1 MPGWHEATKELPEAG
16 KLQML
21 GIIQEQHPDRC
32 RLFMQWKQMNW
43 PILVDSLDLLEI
55 GVVPMTV
62 TIDEHGIVRHVGL
75 RVAQAGSIEESFL
88 DRDYGDPI
96 ATAKQT
102 ESKIGPTEESFF
114 EGRISDTI
122 AAYEQALEADP
133 TDGWSRFRLG
143 VSYRA
148 RYDSSAAE
156 VGDFQRAAESW
167 SLALEID
174 PNNYIWRRRIQQYGP
189 RLDKPYPFYDWVT
202 EARDEIASR
211 GEVPAAL
218 AVEPSGSEFAHPQ
231 RVFEATSG
239 ERNEPD
245 PEGRIT
251 RDEGRFIA
259 VESAA
264 VPSRVAPGEATRVH
278 FSFRPRSEIE
288 AHWNNEV
295 DDLELWIDLPNG
307 WTAEARRL
315 QVANPAATLST
326 ETRRIEVEL
335 KAPDSAAADR
345 ATLLEAYALYY
356 VCEDVDGTCLYRR
369 QDVRVPISVVVR

>member
-1 MPGWHEATKELPEAG
+1 MV
-16 KLQML
+16 

-32 RLFMQWKQMNW
+32 RLFMQWKQMDW

-88 DRDYGDPI
+88 DRDYEDP
-96 ATAKQT
+96 TAAAKPA

-114 EGRISDTI
+114 EGRIGDTI
-122 AAYEQALEADP
+122 AAYEQALETDP

-148 RYDSSAAE
+148 RYDSSVAE

-189 RLDKPYPFYDWVT
+189 RLDKPYPFYDWVI

-211 GEVPAAL
+211 GETPTAL
-218 AVEPSGSEFAHPQ
+218 VVEPSGSEFAHPQ
-231 RVFEATSG
+231 RVFKATSG

-259 VESAA
+259 VESAV
-264 VPSRVAPGEATRVH
+264 VPSRVAPGEAMRVH
-278 FSFRPRSEIE
+278 FGFRPRSEIE

-295 DDLELWIDLPNG
+295 DDLELWIDIPRG
-307 WTAEARRL
+307 WTAEAQRL
-315 QVANPAATLST
+315 QVPNPPVPLST

-335 KAPDSAAADR
+335 KAPDSAAPGR
-345 ATLLEAYALYY
+345 MTLEAYALYY

-369 QDVRVPISVVVR
+369 QDIRMPISIVVR